1 MQTNVIILL
10 ILTALLWG
18 ATPIMEKKGLE
29 TTSPIVGLAF
39 RNLAI
44 VICLIATIFI
54 MGKTKELMATPP
66 KTMLLFAATGVIAGF
81 LAMLTYF
88 GALKLGATS
97 KIIPISATY
106 PLVTALLGI
115 LILGEQATLFRILG
129 AGLIIGGVWLVKIG

>member
-44 VICLIATIFI
+44 IICVIAAVFI
-54 MGKTKELMATPP
+54 MGKTKELLSTPP
-66 KTMLLFAATGVIAGF
+66 KTMLLFALTGVIAGF

-88 GALKLGATS
+88 GALKLGAAS
-97 KIIPISATY
+97 KIVPISATY
-106 PLVTALLGI
+106 PLVAALLGI
-115 LILGEQATLFRILG
+115 LILGEQATVLRILG
-129 AGLIIGGVWLVKIG
+129 TVLIIGGAWLVKIG

>member
-1 MQTNVIILL
+1 MQANVIILL

-44 VICLIATIFI
+44 IICVFI
-54 MGKTKELMATPP
+54 TVLVMGKTKELISTPP
-66 KTMLLFAATGVIAGF
+66 KTMLLFAATGIIAGF

>member
-10 ILTALLWG
+10 ILTAILWG

-44 VICLIATIFI
+44 IICVFI
-54 MGKTKELMATPP
+54 TVLVMGKAKELISTPP
-66 KTMLLFAATGVIAGF
+66 KTMLLFAATGIIAGF

-115 LILGEQATLFRILG
+115 LILGEQATVLRVLG